1 MLQASGWVFLRSE
14 REASSTVTIELPSPD
29 QLSAGSFNIYVCAP
43 HARTSPCSPKSLCSV
58 EAMLIVFTPSRPR
71 IAPFFVADE
80 VLARDNS
87 QSFGEGQGLSTEQ
100 EFLFTVLFFAG
111 MWPQRFAGFNGHKL
125 SLVIESSYPL

>member
-1 MLQASGWVFLRSE
+1 
-14 REASSTVTIELPSPD
+14 
-29 QLSAGSFNIYVCAP
+29 
-43 HARTSPCSPKSLCSV
+43 
-58 EAMLIVFTPSRPR
+58 MLIVFTPSRPR
-71 IAPFFVADE
+71 IVPFFVADE